1 MSGFLDNY
9 ELANDTIKRFWVE
22 HPTGRIMPIIVD
34 IDLTAGWVL
43 FKVEVYREYEDH
55 QPSAI
60 GHAYGNVTYYPA
72 NMRRWFIE
80 DSETSAI
87 ARAIKLLT
95 PSAERPSREDMQ
107 KVEALKPMPDNT
119 DFWATNPAAAAIP
132 TLAEAVTT
140 LATSMGASAPSVLHS
155 TTGLGVPHCNH
166 GARVWRTGEKN
177 GKAWANYGCTEK
189 SRTNQC
195 APEWYVLASDGSW
208 KPQL

>member
-95 PSAERPSREDMQ
+95 PSTERPSREDMQ

-119 DFWATNPAAAAIP
+119 DFWATNPAAAAG
-132 TLAEAVTT
+132 LVAQK
-140 LATSMGASAPSVLHS
+140 SVLSGIGFSAS
-155 TTGLGVPHCNH
+155 TFCISSRLGRSALGVSSFM
-166 GARVWRTGEKN
+166 A
-177 GKAWANYGCTEK
+177 
-189 SRTNQC
+189 
-195 APEWYVLASDGSW
+195 LAIALVSTSSTIQRFILAG
-208 KPQL
+208 

>member
-22 HPTGRIMPIIVD
+22 HPTGRILPIIVD

-107 KVEALKPMPDNT
+107 KVEALKPMADNT

-140 LATSMGASAPSVLHS
+140 LATSMGAVVEP
-155 TTGLGVPHCNH
+155 GVPHCNH

-177 GKAWANYGCTEK
+177 GKAWGNYSCTEK

-195 APEWYVLASDGSW
+195 APYWYVLTSDGSW

>member
-60 GHAYGNVTYYPA
+60 GHAYGNVNFYPA
-72 NMRRWFIE
+72 NMKRWMVE
-80 DSETSAI
+80 DVETSAI

-95 PSAERPSREDMQ
+95 PSAERPSREDME

-119 DFWATNPAAAAIP
+119 DFWATNPATAAIP
-132 TLAEAVTT
+132 TLAEAVNT
-140 LATSMGASAPSVLHS
+140 LASSMGAKVEPGTPS
-155 TTGLGVPHCNH
+155 CNH

-177 GKAWANYGCTEK
+177 GKAWGNYSCTEK
-189 SRTNQC
+189 SRANQC
-195 APEWYVLASDGSW
+195 APYWYVLTSDGSW
-208 KPQL
+208 KPQV